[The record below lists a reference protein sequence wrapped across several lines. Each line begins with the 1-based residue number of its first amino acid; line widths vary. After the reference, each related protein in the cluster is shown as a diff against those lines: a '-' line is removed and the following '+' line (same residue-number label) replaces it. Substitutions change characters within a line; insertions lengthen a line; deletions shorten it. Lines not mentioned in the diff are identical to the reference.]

1 MTPSPDKTRAAVL
14 LYPGCIFF
22 EIALLAEALA
32 KHLSLRYLTPDG
44 APHAA
49 SNGSVL
55 RADGAYAELEKEDWA
70 AVLVPGGDP
79 GSIIPDG
86 LADAGL
92 QSAAGRGAVIA
103 SICGGNLVLAAA
115 GALRGRRATHNYT
128 DAYAP
133 AEAVAFTAPFWRGV
147 EYQHR
152 DVVRDGNIITAM
164 PWAYVEYA
172 ATVLMALGLMDAAEN
187 EAFCLAHGPRLG
199 QEREPS

>member
-1 MTPSPDKTRAAVL
+1 MIPSPDKTRVAVL

-22 EIALLAEALA
+22 GIALLAEELA
-32 KHLSLRYLTPDG
+32 RHLSLRYLTPDG

-49 SNGSVL
+49 SNGAMLS
-55 RADGAYAELEKEDWA
+55 ADGAYTELEEGDWA

-79 GSIIPDG
+79 DSIIPDG
-86 LADAGL
+86 LASAGL
-92 QSAAGRGAVIA
+92 QAAAGRGAVIA

-115 GALRGRRATHNYT
+115 GALRGKRATHNYN
-128 DAYAP
+128 DDYAP
-133 AEAVAFTAPFWRGV
+133 AEAVAFTAPFWLGV
-147 EYQHR
+147 EYQLR

-172 ATVLMALGLMDAAEN
+172 ATALMALGLIDAAES

-199 QEREPS
+199 QERKPS